1 MNKSSTWFLKSV
13 LVLIAGLVLAGL
25 LWLPHVEGRNINAD
39 LFTIYFKD
47 PFLAYVYVS
56 SIPFFIPFYQAFKL
70 LGFMEQGKAFSQVSV
85 NALRKIKFSSLV
97 LAGLVAGAVPQLA
110 MFAHD
115 DDAPGVVL
123 IVLVIIFAAFVIATA
138 AAVFQKLLQN
148 AVDIKSENDLTV

>member
-25 LWLPHVEGRNINAD
+25 LWFPHVEGRNINAD

-47 PFLAYVYVS
+47 PFLAYVYVT

-70 LGFMEQGKAFSQVSV
+70 LGYIERNLAFSQVSV
-85 NALRKIKFSSLV
+85 NALRNIKFSSLV

-110 MFAHD
+110 MFAQD

-148 AVDIKSENDLTV
+148 AVDLKSENDLTV